1 MADQDFRY
9 TIGDETIEGYQ
20 ITESSRYQE
29 KLWPEWL
36 DSRAFLT
43 IDGQNWITINGEEL
57 PIPDLAWL
65 VKHGDGR
72 MSIVDAFEFENYV
85 KVVPNPPPVQLE
97 AVAVGDLDVRP
108 GAIVYQPSINDE
120 ILPEVKGVFEMLQ
133 MGSHDEALKA
143 LQTML
148 SARVNWCSCS
158 PGQCEKLEPWGCREQ
173 SPLVK
178 GA

>member
-1 MADQDFRY
+1 MTDGTTDFRY
-9 TIGDETIEGYQ
+9 TIGDETVEGYQ

-43 IDGQNWITINGEEL
+43 IDGQNWIVINGEEVR
-57 PIPDLAWL
+57 IPELAWI

-72 MSIVDAFEFENYV
+72 MSIVDAFEFENAV
-85 KVVPNPPPVQLE
+85 KVVPNPPLAEIAVFPIVDKDKAYDIQPAIEDELLIEVQ
-97 AVAVGDLDVRP
+97 
-108 GAIVYQPSINDE
+108 
-120 ILPEVKGVFEMLQ
+120 GVFAMLK
-133 MGSHDEALKA
+133 MGAHEDAIKA
-143 LQTML
+143 LRGTL
-148 SARVNWCSCS
+148 SSRVNWCTCS

-178 GA
+178 ES